1 MAAVE
6 PVEINAGKYY
16 LRQLRAD
23 DRIDDRPSILDAFA
37 DPVSRRWINHR
48 IVDLAGA
55 GDYVALRAKQWADD
69 ERCSWAVADQNTG
82 ELLGEVGLKDLDLIA
97 GSAAAACWAAP
108 RHRNRG
114 VVSEGL
120 AAAIRFGAGALGLL
134 RVDYLFQDGNE
145 PSRRVA
151 EKCGFGYHRTRD
163 EGGAKVHVWTRSL
176 V

>member
-1 MAAVE
+1 ME
-6 PVEINAGKYY
+6 PVEINAGRYY

-23 DRIDDRPSILDAFA
+23 DRIDDRPTILDAFT
-37 DPVSRRWINHR
+37 DPISRRWISHR
-48 IVDLAGA
+48 IVDLDGA
-55 GDYVALRAKQWADD
+55 GDYVAMRARQWADD

-82 ELLGEVGLKDLDLIA
+82 ELLGEVGLKDLDLMGA
-97 GSAAAACWAAP
+97 SAAAACWAVP

-120 AAAIRFGAGALGLL
+120 AAAIRFGAGALGLT

-145 PSRRVA
+145 SSRRVA
-151 EKCGFGYHRTRD
+151 EKCGFAHHRTID
-163 EGGAKVHVWTRSL
+163 NCGAKVHVWTRSL

>member
-1 MAAVE
+1 VE

-23 DRIDDRPSILDAFA
+23 DRVDDRPTILDAFT
-37 DPVSRRWINHR
+37 DPVSRRWISHR

-55 GDYVALRAKQWADD
+55 GDYVAQRAKQWADD

-82 ELLGEVGLKDLDLIA
+82 ELLGEVGLKDLDLLV
-97 GSAAAACWAAP
+97 GSAAVGCWAAP
-108 RHRNRG
+108 QHRNRG

-151 EKCGFGYHRTRD
+151 EKCGFGYHRTIAD
-163 EGGAKVHVWTRSL
+163 SGGKVHVWTRSL

>member
-1 MAAVE
+1 ME
-6 PVEINAGKYY
+6 PVEINAGRYY

-23 DRIDDRPSILDAFA
+23 DRIDDRPSILDAFT
-37 DPVSRRWINHR
+37 DPISRRWISHR
-48 IVDLAGA
+48 ITDLAGA
-55 GDYVALRAKQWADD
+55 GEYVALRARQWADD
-69 ERCSWAVADQNTG
+69 ERYSWAVADQNTG
-82 ELLGEVGLKDLDLIA
+82 ELLGEVGLKDLDLKT

-114 VVSEGL
+114 VVSDGL
-120 AAAIRFGAGALGLL
+120 AAAIRFGAGALGLT

-151 EKCGFGYHRTRD
+151 EKCGFGYHRTID
-163 EGGAKVHVWTRSL
+163 ESGAKVHVWTRSL